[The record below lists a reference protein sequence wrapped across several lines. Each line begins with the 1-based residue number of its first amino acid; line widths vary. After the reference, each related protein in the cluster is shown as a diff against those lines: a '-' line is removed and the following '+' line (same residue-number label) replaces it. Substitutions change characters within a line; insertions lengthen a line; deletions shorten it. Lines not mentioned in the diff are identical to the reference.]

1 MARATAALALLLP
14 GLQAVVVATATAT
27 VGRAAVTVLLP
38 QVHQAE
44 LLHGINKRRHRLQVA
59 NPATAATAVIPV
71 QAMAMQMPR
80 ILRSRVWVLLLDS
93 VVRLVASVLRRVWVL
108 CFRTIMPQGARRL
121 RLLPA
126 TLLHLL

>member
-27 VGRAAVTVLLP
+27 VGRAAVMVLLL

-59 NPATAATAVIPV
+59 NPATAATAGTPV
-71 QAMAMQMPR
+71 RAMAMPMPR
-80 ILRSRVWVLLLDS
+80 ILRSRVWVLLLVS
-93 VVRLVASVLRRVWVL
+93 VVLLVALVRRRVWVL
-108 CFRTIMPQGARRL
+108 CFRTTTPLGARRL
-121 RLLPA
+121 PLLLA